1 MLVELVGVSAL
12 VDVAGELVMIVLLLL
27 QLLAC

>member
-1 MLVELVGVSAL
+1 MLVELVGVLAL